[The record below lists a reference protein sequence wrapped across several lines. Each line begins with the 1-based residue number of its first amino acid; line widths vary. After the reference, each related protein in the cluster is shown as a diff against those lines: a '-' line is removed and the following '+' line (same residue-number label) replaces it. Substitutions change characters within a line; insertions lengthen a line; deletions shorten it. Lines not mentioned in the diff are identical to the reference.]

1 MVNPGSPLYGPKH
14 VRELLDIDT
23 ERLRN
28 WRKLLPAIGSERG
41 RQSVF
46 DFVDL
51 FALALVRRLVID
63 LEIRVGLLEPV
74 AEQLVDLCRSVTLDE
89 ASHLRLE
96 FMPEDRKV
104 AIRTI
109 SAPPP
114 EALTALVPIGPVLK
128 DLLARLTLP
137 PDGANGLP
145 LFR

>member
-1 MVNPGSPLYGPKH
+1 MVNPDSLLYGPKH
-14 VRELLDIDT
+14 VRGLLDIDT

-74 AEQLVDLCRSVTLDE
+74 AGQLVDLCRLVTLDE
-89 ASHLRLE
+89 ASQLRLE
-96 FMPEDRKV
+96 FMPEEQRV

-109 SAPPP
+109 GAPPP
-114 EALTALVPIGPVLK
+114 ETLCALVPIGPVLK
-128 DLLARLTLP
+128 ELLAQLTLP